1 VFSGGYFLMGCIKDI
16 PTLKGD
22 NYIEWRRKL
31 DLTFILGEV
40 DWVVTAPC
48 PTEPEAP
55 VREANEGDAV
65 WQTRE
70 QDFSSVK
77 MSYDLE
83 KVKWVTANKK
93 CLAVI
98 KNIIE
103 PAFVG
108 SISNCDMVTECLE
121 RIKSQFIGSS
131 KTYATQLIKQLI
143 TEKYTGGGI
152 REHVLR
158 MNNQASKL
166 KLMDLALKEEFFF
179 HLVFASLPK
188 EYDTF
193 VVNYNMQPEK

>member
-1 VFSGGYFLMGCIKDI
+1 VVSGGYSLMGCIKNV

-22 NYIEWRRKL
+22 NYIEWKRKL

-55 VREANEGDAV
+55 VRGADEANAA

-70 QDFSSVK
+70 RDFASVK
-77 MSYDLE
+77 MAYDLD
-83 KVKWVTANKK
+83 KAKWVTANQK
-93 CLAVI
+93 CLAMI

-103 PAFVG
+103 PALVG
-108 SISNCDMVTECLE
+108 SIPDCDKVIECLE
-121 RIKSQFIGSS
+121 RIKSQFTDSS
-131 KTYATQLIKQLI
+131 KTYATQLIKQPI
-143 TEKYTGGGI
+143 TKKYTDGGI
-152 REHVLR
+152 REHILK

-166 KLMDLALKEEFFF
+166 KPMDLYLKEQFFI
-179 HLVFASLPK
+179 HLVFAFLPN

-193 VVNYNMQPEK
+193 VVNYNMQPEN